1 MHAGILCF
9 FCFVSFQKGSSRQ
22 KKRVGK
28 STVSLSDWFGQENM
42 PWEKV
47 IWTLISGQWPLPK
60 RRKESSK
67 SVFGSELTF
76 GRGVFDQRSRDLF
89 SPLSPP
95 SFPPLQRIYFHSI
108 FCWRSTLGAVRHWTS
123 CFEDLSTA
131 WTQSSSSPPPP
142 YPTPSTWTWTR
153 GTWAELD
160 MTYTTISKKE
170 V

>member
-131 WTQSSSSPPPP
+131 WTQRFFHQVPLLHIQLLRLGLGRGGHVHLPP
-142 YPTPSTWTWTR
+142 
-153 GTWAELD
+153 
-160 MTYTTISKKE
+160 M
-170 V
+170 